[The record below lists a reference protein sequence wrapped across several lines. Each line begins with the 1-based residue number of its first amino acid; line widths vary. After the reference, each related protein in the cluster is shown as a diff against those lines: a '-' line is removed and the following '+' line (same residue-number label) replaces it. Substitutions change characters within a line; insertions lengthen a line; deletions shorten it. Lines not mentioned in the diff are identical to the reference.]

1 MHIAPPPPE
10 PPAPELLPDELDDDG
25 AEILAGVF
33 LEEVAGALDG
43 GVGLALAAGDEPA
56 HLAVRAGGDR
66 VAVAEGAQER
76 ALEAAEMTIR
86 SLGTTDV
93 RYTLVHAYF
102 ELGTMDPLL
111 PSVTAEMHEAAVQG
125 LADHLHR
132 LKERRAPLDTDIRTS
147 ASFGPLASTVDR
159 EARELHA
166 DLVVMYT
173 GDPSTRTVFGTNTAR
188 VIGEA
193 HVPVLELPYEV
204 RDLRIRRILLA
215 DEQDVV
221 IMSSVQAW
229 KYAVLDHADPSRRQ
243 ALQASQRLLRG
254 LEIDVDRHHGGA
266 FLAKALRDGA
276 AHALSCPGDHRHLA

>member
-1 MHIAPPPPE
+1 MGTSKKKSV
-10 PPAPELLPDELDDDG
+10 LLPTDLS
-25 AEILAGVF
+25 
-33 LEEVAGALDG
+33 
-43 GVGLALAAGDEPA
+43 
-56 HLAVRAGGDR
+56 
-66 VAVAEGAQER
+66 ER

-86 SLGTTDV
+86 SLGSTDV

-111 PSVTAEMHEAAVQG
+111 PSVTAEMHEAAIQG
-125 LADHLHR
+125 LSDHLHR
-132 LKERRAPLDTDIRTS
+132 LKMRLAPLEADIRTS

-215 DEQDVV
+215 DDQAALEPRALQMVSFLAQRMKAEVIIAHVATGRPAWDRADHSAMFRNAFQGLTLRTEMVEDNDVV
-221 IMSSVQAW
+221 EALLELASREGVDLIA
-229 KYAVLDHADPSRRQ
+229 AV
-243 ALQASQRLLRG
+243 
-254 LEIDVDRHHGGA
+254 
-266 FLAKALRDGA
+266 
-276 AHALSCPGDHRHLA
+276 HRHEGFLNDLFHRSTTRKLALASSIPVLALEQ

>member
-1 MHIAPPPPE
+1 MGNTKKTSV
-10 PPAPELLPDELDDDG
+10 LLPTDLS
-25 AEILAGVF
+25 
-33 LEEVAGALDG
+33 
-43 GVGLALAAGDEPA
+43 
-56 HLAVRAGGDR
+56 
-66 VAVAEGAQER
+66 ER

-132 LKERRAPLDTDIRTS
+132 LKERLAPLDTDIRTS

-173 GDPSTRTVFGTNTAR
+173 GDPATRTVFGTNTAR

-215 DEQDVV
+215 DD
-221 IMSSVQAW
+221 QA
-229 KYAVLDHADPSRRQ
+229 
-243 ALQASQRLLRG
+243 ALEPRSLHM
-254 LEIDVDRHHGGA
+254 VA
-266 FLAKALRDGA
+266 FLAQRSQAELIIAHVATGRPEWDRADHGAMFREVFQGIAMRSVMVEDDDVAEALLGIA
-276 AHALSCPGDHRHLA
+276 ARERADLIAAVHRHEGFLNDLFHRSTTRKLALASSIPVLALEQ